1 MRIFRGPQNQVLT
14 FKNVNETGIALNDLD
29 CKIQNPV
36 ESLMKSIGAGN
47 AADALV
53 QNIYMRIIN
62 RNRRGHSLNPS
73 AGETACPIAISDRDN
88 KAKLRVHLPWIQP
101 TATYPRNAP
110 CYHQYASGCNVTTL
124 TALGIGG
131 KPYGFSD
138 LRIRWVRLGT
148 CFSKYAWFRGI
159 GSKDEYCSEDGR
171 NEPTQTQSAPPAH
184 HSVFHFLRHSD
195 EVGD

>member
-14 FKNVNETGIALNDLD
+14 FKNVNETGIAVNALD
-29 CKIQNPV
+29 CKSQNPV

-53 QNIYMRIIN
+53 QNIYMRISN
-62 RNRRGHSLNPS
+62 RNRRGHSFNPS
-73 AGETACPIAISDRDN
+73 GGETACPIAISDRDN
-88 KAKLRVHLPWIQP
+88 KAKLRVRLWLVNAH
-101 TATYPRNAP
+101 ATYCSNTVR
-110 CYHQYASGCNVTTL
+110 YHQYASGCNVTAL

-131 KPYGFSD
+131 KPYGFSH

-171 NEPTQTQSAPPAH
+171 HEPTQTQSAPLAH
-184 HSVFHFLRHSD
+184 HSVFDFLRHAD
-195 EVGD
+195 EVGN

>member
-62 RNRRGHSLNPS
+62 RNRRGHSFNPS
-73 AGETACPIAISDRDN
+73 GGETACPIAISDRDN
-88 KAKLRVHLPWIQP
+88 KAKLRVRLWRVN
-101 TATYPRNAP
+101 AT
-110 CYHQYASGCNVTTL
+110 QL
-124 TALGIGG
+124 TAVTQFVTINMQAVAM
-131 KPYGFSD
+131 
-138 LRIRWVRLGT
+138 LRRRRHWASMV
-148 CFSKYAWFRGI
+148 SPM
-159 GSKDEYCSEDGR
+159 D
-171 NEPTQTQSAPPAH
+171 SAT
-184 HSVFHFLRHSD
+184 
-195 EVGD
+195 